1 MAEFDFIRITQLNK
15 AACRDLNGKLFEM
28 HLELSAVPPPEWCR
42 FFQDAWE
49 ETFHLTNRNVQILDK
64 EILIPSTP
72 DELES
77 QHLFYL
83 KRASRSANE
92 RYEGLLNQR
101 QKRYEE
107 QMALREEQK
116 QRLDDIEGRLDF
128 T

>member
-1 MAEFDFIRITQLNK
+1 MSLFDNIRITQLNK
-15 AACRDLNGKLFEM
+15 PACRDLNGKLFEM

-42 FFQDAWE
+42 FFQEAWE

-83 KRASRSANE
+83 KRSTRAANDL
-92 RYEGLLNQR
+92 YENLLQQR
-101 QKRYEE
+101 QKRYED
-107 QMALREEQK
+107 QMVLQEEQK
-116 QRLDDIEGRLDF
+116 KRLDEIETRLDF
-128 T
+128 S